1 MNDKKLKIITISA
14 KLLTAF
20 IGCIFGLGLTIAGY
34 LMDWGPGGDMN
45 GPLWK
50 ILLTGVIS
58 SMTGILVALLVVGK
72 LASNLLKESAT
83 NAINALS
90 SSVIIMAGGVI
101 SFMAGWE
108 AGYLAGKI
116 TGTISGLEWKVVL
129 LYVPLM
135 SGIYSIP
142 VSLGA
147 GVLFAVFV
155 FFYLEANK
163 ETKP

>member
-1 MNDKKLKIITISA
+1 MNDKKQKIVTTSA

-20 IGCIFGLGLTIAGY
+20 IGCTFGLGLSIAGY
-34 LMDWGPGGDMN
+34 LLDWGPGGSMQ

-50 ILLTGVIS
+50 ILLTGFLS
-58 SMTGILVALLVVGK
+58 SAAGILVALLVVEK
-72 LASNLLKESAT
+72 LAKNLLQEHST
-83 NAINALS
+83 TLVNALS
-90 SSVIIMAGGVI
+90 SSVIVMVGSVT

-108 AGYLAGKI
+108 VGYLAGKI

-147 GVLFAVFV
+147 GFLFAVFV
-155 FFYLEANK
+155 FFYLKANQK
-163 ETKP
+163 TKP